1 MVTYSLTYQAS
12 ARGCIVSAENN
23 LYFAQGRKKLEVVS
37 EERLL
42 DILRK
47 LVYNFEERMASPLL
61 PRSWHPDD
69 YFLNQKNQNLWNKAV
84 MSQN

>member
-1 MVTYSLTYQAS
+1 LSV
-12 ARGCIVSAENN
+12 ENN
-23 LYFAQGRKKLEVVS
+23 LYFPQARRKLEIVP

-42 DILRK
+42 EILRK
-47 LVYNFEERMASPLL
+47 LVYNFEERMASPLI

-84 MSQN
+84 TLQN